1 MLMKLKKHNSHIVSF
16 SKLEMR
22 KGNSNI
28 LYLRKLKKDNVESP
42 KDHKISKKTF
52 WKIIHVCK
60 IKIHC
65 KRHIIVSLLSYK
77 PKEKAKLRK
86 HW

>member
-1 MLMKLKKHNSHIVSF
+1 MLMKLKKHNSYIVSF

-42 KDHKISKKTF
+42 KDHKISKKHF
-52 WKIIHVCK
+52 G
-60 IKIHC
+60 
-65 KRHIIVSLLSYK
+65 
-77 PKEKAKLRK
+77 KLFMYVK
-86 HW
+86 

>member
-1 MLMKLKKHNSHIVSF
+1 MLMKLNKHSYILSF

-42 KDHKISKKTF
+42 KDHKISK
-52 WKIIHVCK
+52 
-60 IKIHC
+60 
-65 KRHIIVSLLSYK
+65 
-77 PKEKAKLRK
+77 
-86 HW
+86 

>member
-1 MLMKLKKHNSHIVSF
+1 MLMKLKKHSYILSF

-42 KDHKISKKTF
+42 KGHKISK
-52 WKIIHVCK
+52 
-60 IKIHC
+60 
-65 KRHIIVSLLSYK
+65 
-77 PKEKAKLRK
+77 
-86 HW
+86 